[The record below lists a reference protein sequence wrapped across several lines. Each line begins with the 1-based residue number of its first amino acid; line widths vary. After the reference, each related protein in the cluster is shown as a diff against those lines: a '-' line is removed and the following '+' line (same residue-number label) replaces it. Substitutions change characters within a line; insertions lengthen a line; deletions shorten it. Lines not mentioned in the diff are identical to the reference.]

1 MWSRQA
7 AWLFGL
13 DHGVIRIVAAVA
25 SFLPSRGANAGVL
38 SPCNTSLANT
48 NTNSNTHNVFS
59 GLRCKL
65 LDPPLLVKSFH
76 QRTGS
81 CSDNFPQS
89 ACRNNLR
96 TVLHRTDLFTPEPPI
111 KTSELSQFTR
121 HTVLQRC
128 ILTVAGQQEEVCR
141 VTKHWHFLPF

>member
-48 NTNSNTHNVFS
+48 NTNSNTQDVFS

-65 LDPPLLVKSFH
+65 LDPPSWLNHFTKEPE
-76 QRTGS
+76 
-81 CSDNFPQS
+81 NFPQS

>member
-1 MWSRQA
+1 MIKAGGLVIWLGSRCHPDRCCCRV
-7 AWLFGL
+7 F
-13 DHGVIRIVAAVA
+13 
-25 SFLPSRGANAGVL
+25 PSQQ
-38 SPCNTSLANT
+38 
-48 NTNSNTHNVFS
+48 
-59 GLRCKL
+59 RCKCGSIVTMQHRL
-65 LDPPLLVKSFH
+65 GKHKYKVKYTQCLFWPEVQIIGSPLPVKSFH

-81 CSDNFPQS
+81 CSENFPQS

-121 HTVLQRC
+121 NTVLQRC

-141 VTKHWHFLPF
+141 VTKH